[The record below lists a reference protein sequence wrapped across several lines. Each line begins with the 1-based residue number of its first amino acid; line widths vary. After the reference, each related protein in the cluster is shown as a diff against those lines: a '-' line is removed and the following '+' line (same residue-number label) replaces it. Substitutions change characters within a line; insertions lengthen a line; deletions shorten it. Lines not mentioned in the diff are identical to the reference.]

1 MAQEGEKKNKV
12 NLRIHL
18 KGNKYLYGDGY
29 CYWIVRET
37 KSVQKSGKK
46 AGEEVQR
53 NVRLSGY
60 HTDMVSLM
68 DSYLREQTKQAEIDG
83 ELEDLAKFIKKTR
96 AEIRSWFGKL
106 DSVWEGEIDD

>member
-46 AGEEVQR
+46 AGELLGSSS
-53 NVRLSGY
+53 VR
-60 HTDMVSLM
+60 M
-68 DSYLREQTKQAEIDG
+68 DNRIPAAS
-83 ELEDLAKFIKKTR
+83 
-96 AEIRSWFGKL
+96 
-106 DSVWEGEIDD
+106 